1 MVRNTGRWPTA
12 LRARKKSI
20 LSASTLQF
28 LLLMPDGAVM
38 KLKGYLLR
46 ELTLMPKKQA
56 EVEELKAKETIRCLT
71 GLLPGHGLL
80 PKEVVRRLGQ
90 CRMDT
95 S

>member
-1 MVRNTGRWPTA
+1 M
-12 LRARKKSI
+12 
-20 LSASTLQF
+20 
-28 LLLMPDGAVM
+28 M

-56 EVEELKAKETIRCLT
+56 EVEELKAKETIRDLS
-71 GLLPGHGLL
+71 GLLPRRGLP
-80 PKEVVRRLGQ
+80 PKEVVRRLRQ